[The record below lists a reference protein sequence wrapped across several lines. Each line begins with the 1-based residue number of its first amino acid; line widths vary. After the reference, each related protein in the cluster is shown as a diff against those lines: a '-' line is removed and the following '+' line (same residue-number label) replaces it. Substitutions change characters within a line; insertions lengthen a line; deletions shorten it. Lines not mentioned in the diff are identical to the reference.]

1 MIKLEEQMRILDFPD
16 LGDERGNLV
25 VVEGMQDIPFSI
37 ERIFYIYGSDGEIVR
52 GKHANINS
60 EFVLVNVAGS
70 CKVKVDDGRGNIEVF
85 SLDKPRIGL
94 YLPKLV
100 WKEMYE
106 FSQDSVL
113 LCLASEHYDEL
124 EYLRD
129 YDGYIRY
136 LEEHEE

>member
-1 MIKLEEQMRILDFPD
+1 MAEKARILEFDER
-16 LGDERGNLV
+16 GDERGNLV

-37 ERIFYIYGSDGEIVR
+37 ARIFYIYGSDGEIVR

>member
-1 MIKLEEQMRILDFPD
+1 MAEKARILEFDER
-16 LGDERGNLV
+16 GDERGNLV

-37 ERIFYIYGSDGEIVR
+37 ARIFYIYGSDGEIVR

-94 YLPKLV
+94 YLPKLL

-106 FSQDSVL
+106 FSPDSVL
-113 LCLASEHYDEL
+113 LCLASEHYDEQ

>member
-1 MIKLEEQMRILDFPD
+1 MAEKARILEFDER
-16 LGDERGNLV
+16 GDERGNLV

-37 ERIFYIYGSDGEIVR
+37 ARIFYIYGSDGEIVR

-129 YDGYIRY
+129 YDGYIKY
-136 LEEHEE
+136 LKEHEE

>member
-1 MIKLEEQMRILDFPD
+1 MAEKARILEFDER
-16 LGDERGNLV
+16 GDERGNLV

-106 FSQDSVL
+106 FSPDSVL